1 MLTAAIVDD
10 QDENIRVLYEH
21 LKTLQVDI
29 VATGHNG
36 KDAIE
41 IYKNH
46 RPDVLFLDSQM
57 PEYDGFYALKE
68 ISALDRQAAIVVM
81 VDSEQI
87 ETEQSLAQFRPSH
100 VLPKPFSISEL
111 SLLVKRMSF
120 PKHTD
125 KAKIALVSYVI
136 EQSLLKVSSAAVQEV
151 GDRLFE
157 RYGCYFSD
165 CLEHPEYLKSILS
178 EIFGNGAT
186 AITDTIRESLADFEE
201 QKPIATFLSAICR

>member
-87 ETEQSLAQFRPSH
+87 ETELSLAQFRPSH

-120 PKHTD
+120 PKHAD
-125 KAKIALVSYVI
+125 KAKIA
-136 EQSLLKVSSAAVQEV
+136 LKVSSAAVQEV

-165 CLEHPEYLKSILS
+165 CLEHPEYLKSILN

-186 AITDTIRESLADFEE
+186 AITDTIRESLAEFEG
-201 QKPIATFLSAICR
+201 QKPIAIFLSAICR

>member
-10 QDENIRVLYEH
+10 QDENIRVLFEH

-36 KDAIE
+36 KDAVE

-46 RPDVLFLDSQM
+46 RPDVLFLDLQM

-68 ISALDRQAAIVVM
+68 ISALDRQAVTVVM
-81 VDSEQI
+81 ADGDQI
-87 ETEQSLAQFRPSH
+87 EMSLAQFRPSH
-100 VLPKPFSISEL
+100 ILSKPFNISDL

-120 PKHTD
+120 PKHID
-125 KAKIALVSYVI
+125 KAKAALVSYVI
-136 EQSLLKVSSAAVQEV
+136 EQSLLKVSTVAVQEV

-165 CLEHPEYLKSILS
+165 CLEHPEYLKSILY
-178 EIFGNGAT
+178 EIFGNGAAT
-186 AITDTIRESLADFEE
+186 ITDTIKESLADFEE
-201 QKPIATFLSAICR
+201 QKPIAVFLSVICR